1 MWGQTHVRHILHTL
15 KWPIYCYPES
25 STRSFFLDRMCG
37 PKTRETK
44 LDNRFFGFPFDR
56 NINFNI
62 YNEELVH

>member
-1 MWGQTHVRHILHTL
+1 MWGQTHVRHILYTL
-15 KWPIYCYPES
+15 QYSSLFIVILNLQPEV
-25 STRSFFLDRMCG
+25 FFLDRMCG

-62 YNEELVH
+62 YNEE